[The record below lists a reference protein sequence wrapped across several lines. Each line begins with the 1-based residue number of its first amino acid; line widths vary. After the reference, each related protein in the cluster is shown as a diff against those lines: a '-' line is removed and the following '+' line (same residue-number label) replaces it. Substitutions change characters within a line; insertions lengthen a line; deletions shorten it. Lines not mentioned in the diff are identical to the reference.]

1 MGTNGEQTRGTNR
14 ENAVGAENRL
24 TGGHLAFLGGAGAE
38 KRGSYPVPVV
48 FSFRSCRSLLGC
60 VAAIGATLGCSRVV
74 IYIRARFLFL
84 LKGEVTF

>member
-1 MGTNGEQTRGTNR
+1 MRTNGEQTRGTNR
-14 ENAVGAENRL
+14 ENAVGAEIRL

-60 VAAIGATLGCSRVV
+60 ATAICAT
-74 IYIRARFLFL
+74 
-84 LKGEVTF
+84 